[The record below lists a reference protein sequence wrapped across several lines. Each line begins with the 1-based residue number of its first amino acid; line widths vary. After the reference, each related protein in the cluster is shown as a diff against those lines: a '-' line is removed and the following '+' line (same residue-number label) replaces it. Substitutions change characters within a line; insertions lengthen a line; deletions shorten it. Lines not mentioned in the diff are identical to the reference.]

1 MCLICIIASTLSLE
15 IERFVSDATTV
26 MKTISTNKDQTKAVY
41 LKLDQIKLVLSFL
54 VTPGLNDDIDDIC
67 RMKLKI
73 PSSSLS
79 VGFSR
84 YVS

>member
-1 MCLICIIASTLSLE
+1 
-15 IERFVSDATTV
+15 

-54 VTPGLNDDIDDIC
+54 LTPGLNDDIDDIC
-67 RMKLKI
+67 RTKLRI
-73 PSSSLS
+73 PNSTSS

-84 YVS
+84 YVSSKQKLVALTLHKYRYFDPLCL